1 MEKNNFTS
9 FYAEGSQSTLQQL
22 IEEYKKSIDNFYILF
37 LLDQPDS
44 PYNYTSLFQ
53 QYIAQGTIIN
63 LTNCDIFSLSK
74 SFVLTEA
81 AYHENEELFYQLRL
95 QSRDWIMEKLAKTVI
110 FHVLAQH
117 GENNEMLLNNQ
128 TLLDDT
134 LKKTKSI
141 IKKLTFIDDPIT
153 WDVFY
158 NWCRQQ
164 FVALVLEEIIFT
176 YGVNSIKS
184 LSKEQLNELF
194 LKMLSTNL
202 AENKQFVQ
210 KISQSIDLYMQQWS
224 QKMIDELNDDIQ
236 TYLCIEHVVEEIQE
250 KQVEKDLSKLKVIP
264 NYIFVMNNVVYQAVR
279 EAIYR
284 KNFTQHKPDSWPTS
298 HFIKGNT
305 RGYIQII
312 PKSEEDELIQV
323 ANDNVQSLCNIDID
337 VFDILCSIFLNKAK
351 HPADIIKIDIA
362 DILAMRGLKL
372 KLGGHGRRGGYEA
385 KQKEQV
391 INALKNIQS
400 IWLTIDKTVLYKNN
414 KPVQVSVQGRTF
426 VFKNLD
432 GKEYVV
438 NKETCSKSVFF
449 TVDKVFAKYLT
460 ASQRQ
465 VALLPIKA
473 IQYHAYRLNCEKQL
487 CRYLS
492 WRWRTQ
498 AYKGDFLQ
506 KNRVSTLLE
515 ATGETLN
522 ERSPLRTRERFEK
535 ALDQL
540 AEDGLIAAWHYVRWN
555 EEITANKGWAKYW
568 LNTSVVIE
576 PPNLVKEHYRSIEKN
591 KKHNVAQKSTKK
603 EVEDQQLGEKVLT
616 CRKERKLTLLQ
627 LAEELQVSA
636 PYMSNIERNQ
646 VKPSAQLKAKI
657 LKWLNQSF

>member
-540 AEDGLIAAWHYVRWN
+540 AEDGLIAAWHYVKWN

>member
-1 MEKNNFTS
+1 MEKNHFTS
-9 FYAEGSQSTLQQL
+9 FYTEGSQSTLQQL
-22 IEEYKKSIDNFYILF
+22 IEEYKKSIDNFYVLF
-37 LLDQPDS
+37 LFEQSDS

-53 QYIAQGTIIN
+53 QYIAHGTIMSVN
-63 LTNCDIFSLSK
+63 DCDIFSLSK
-74 SFVLTEA
+74 RFVLAEA
-81 AYHENEELFYQLRL
+81 AYDENEQLFYQLRL
-95 QSRDWIMEKLAKTVI
+95 QSRDWIIEQLAKTVV

-117 GENNEMLLNNQ
+117 GENNDMLLNDQ

-134 LKKTKSI
+134 LKKTISI
-141 IKKLTFIDDPIT
+141 MKKVTFINDPIT
-153 WDVFY
+153 WEVFY

-164 FVALVLEEIIFT
+164 FIALVLEEVIFT
-176 YGVNSIKS
+176 YGLNGIKS
-184 LSKEQLNELF
+184 LSHEQLNELF
-194 LKMLSTNL
+194 LKTLSMNL

-210 KISQSIDLYMQQWS
+210 KISQSIDLYMQEWL
-224 QKMIDELNDDIQ
+224 QKMIDELNDDVQ
-236 TYLCIEHVVEEIQE
+236 TYLCIEHVVEEVQE

-264 NYIFVMNNVVYQAVR
+264 NYIFVMNNVAYQAVR

-284 KNFTQHKPDSWPTS
+284 KNFTQHTPDSWPIS
-298 HFIKGNT
+298 YFVKGNT
-305 RGYIQII
+305 RGHIQII
-312 PKSEEDELIQV
+312 PKSDEDELFKL
-323 ANDNVQSLCNIDID
+323 ANDNVQSLCTIDVD
-337 VFDILCSIFLNKAK
+337 VFDILCSIFLNQAK
-351 HPADIIKIDIA
+351 HPADIIKIDLA

-385 KQKEQV
+385 KQREQV

-432 GKEYVV
+432 GTEYVV
-438 NKETCSKSVFF
+438 NKETCSQSVFF

-465 VALLPIKA
+465 VALLPIKS
-473 IQYHAYRLNCEKQL
+473 IQYHAYRFNYEKQL

-498 AYKGDFLQ
+498 AYKGNFLQ

-540 AEDGLIAAWHYVRWN
+540 AEDGLIAAWHYVKWN

-591 KKHNVAQKSTKK
+591 KKHIVEQKSAKK
-603 EVEDQQLGEKVLT
+603 EVEDQRLGDKVLK
-616 CRKERKLTLLQ
+616 CRKERNLTLLQ

-636 PYMSNIERNQ
+636 PYISNIERNQ

-657 LKWLNQSF
+657 LKWLNQPF